1 MTNGE
6 KPSSQFLHHLGNY
19 PVVSDA
25 VNTYKTNPLGAKSLD
40 IANIAYDRIA
50 APFLP
55 YLRTPYSI
63 VRPYLSK
70 ADNLADVGLN
80 KVDETFPVVKEDTNA
95 IRGTVIE
102 YALFPLRLVGD
113 TKSYVFDTYADE
125 HKKVHGEGL
134 VRSAKAMV
142 STELKIAF
150 DALNYASSFFAQRK
164 EEGKQMGNQVLQ
176 KAGQTSDQVK
186 QTASHLTE
194 QGMNQ
199 ANHLTEQGMKQANQ
213 LTDQAMHQ
221 ANQATEQASQKADQT
236 ATQVRQKA
244 DQKTE
249 QAKQK
254 TDQAKQ
260 KADQKAGY

>member
-6 KPSSQFLHHLGNY
+6 KPSSLFLNHLGNY

-25 VNTYKTNPLGAKSLD
+25 VKTYKTNPYGAKTLD
-40 IANIAYDRIA
+40 IASIAYDRIA

-70 ADNLADVGLN
+70 ADNLADVGLH

-113 TKSYVFDTYADE
+113 TKSYVFSTYADE
-125 HKKVHGEGL
+125 HKKVHGEGI

-142 STELKIAF
+142 STELRIAF
-150 DALNYASSFFAQRK
+150 DALNYASSFFAQKK
-164 EEGKQMGNQVLQ
+164 EQSKQMGDQVLQ
-176 KAGQTSDQVK
+176 KAGQTSDQVM
-186 QTASHLTE
+186 QTA
-194 QGMNQ
+194 
-199 ANHLTEQGMKQANQ
+199 NH
-213 LTDQAMHQ
+213 LTDQAMKKASHLTDHAMQQ
-221 ANQATEQASQKADQT
+221 ANQTSEQVSQKADQT